1 MSKTV
6 PEQQKI
12 RVSQVFPKILS
23 LLFPGLGVKSLYL
36 LALRLF
42 QSHISENLDSFKL
55 QAKINYLKSS
65 WINQR
70 EFFRS
75 MID

>member
-23 LLFPGLGVKSLYL
+23 LLFPGLGVKSSYL

-42 QSHISENLDSFKL
+42 QSHISENRDS
-55 QAKINYLKSS
+55 
-65 WINQR
+65 
-70 EFFRS
+70 
-75 MID
+75 